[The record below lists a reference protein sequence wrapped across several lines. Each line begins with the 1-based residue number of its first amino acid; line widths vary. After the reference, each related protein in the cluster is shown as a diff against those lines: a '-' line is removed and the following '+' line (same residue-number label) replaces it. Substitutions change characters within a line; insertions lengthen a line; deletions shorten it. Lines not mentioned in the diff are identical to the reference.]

1 MNLAPS
7 DAWSYNRI
15 PLSLLQ
21 ETVETFRE
29 VAELLKRSETTPRAH
44 FYTHLW
50 AHYILIR
57 EHLHRIEFVV
67 EEDNPHVVQIL
78 NILET
83 RVQAEILSQGT
94 ALRKFPGRRYNRLL
108 LLSKLWQEIKA
119 HNTDAKFEFVKK
131 YIDLQPD
138 RESSNEF
145 VEYLEEWENIIVA
158 QYPENSSNQ
167 SRRQSGSRRRKRRN
181 PSDDVWDAAESLF
194 DALLRSKDCGC
205 RPVHDFASSLNCDTD
220 EQDPDDIDPD
230 DLLVHQCPT
239 LVSLGVMLLELFLAT
254 PFEILAQQSG
264 VYPANRMNFTD
275 ADTVFQN
282 YKAEIPR
289 NSQFYYA
296 VEKCLDPSQPIQREQ
311 EEPYS
316 TNSQREH
323 THQPSHSYPNADDAD
338 DKTLEL
344 FGDENISDIHTT
356 EACRNYEIWESRYR
370 AVYEKFIK
378 NPPDN
383 PVKIAILDTGVDETH
398 PDIDACGEQIKGR
411 HNWTDGPPDK
421 RVNDNTGHGTFVA
434 ALLLKYATDAEV
446 YIAKAIDYAVN
457 EWKVDIITMSFG
469 FSTREIDGYSELE
482 NAIDRAHF
490 KNVLLLAAASN
501 SGANNDRAYPAGE
514 EKVICVHST
523 DSNGNRSH
531 FSPTAR
537 ADAINI
543 GTIGEAVT
551 SAWPMHLSSSLTLPV
566 KQKSGTSFSTAIA
579 AGIIGFLLQYVR
591 LYMPGHAE
599 KMKRK
604 AKMEAVLR
612 KIAQKTA
619 SSRPRDDYH
628 YFSLSQ
634 HPSNLFG
641 KQQYFVNDTL
651 RDILDHA

>member
-50 AHYILIR
+50 AHCILIR

-94 ALRKFPGRRYNRLL
+94 ALRQFPGRRYNRLL

-205 RPVHDFASSLNCDTD
+205 RPVHDFGMRLRVGTYRRPPGIKDNAYSNRDFEMFISMEQEWHEAHVRIDEKQRGKIIQFATEPEIPGPKRQKTSRYMKITQLCQPIRKSRPSERRLQLRVDGQGRLLKLVSNKCCFAVDKPPISLQEFMLFRSRSFTDKTKRILAVLLSYAVLHLYGTAWLASHWDPSNVYFFTTTTAKIPLQPFIQASLAARSDTSSLLASSLNCDTN

-254 PFEILAQQSG
+254 PFEILAQKSG

-296 VEKCLDPSQPIQREQ
+296 VEKCLDPSVWEDEEAIRLDDHTMRKTIYQEVVQPLEDELIQGFGYISLDDLDQFAQNLDLDGWGQPIQREQ

-323 THQPSHSYPNADDAD
+323 THQPSHSYPNADD
-338 DKTLEL
+338 KTLEL

-356 EACRNYEIWESRYR
+356 EALVQRSPI
-370 AVYEKFIK
+370 
-378 NPPDN
+378 
-383 PVKIAILDTGVDETH
+383 
-398 PDIDACGEQIKGR
+398 
-411 HNWTDGPPDK
+411 
-421 RVNDNTGHGTFVA
+421 
-434 ALLLKYATDAEV
+434 
-446 YIAKAIDYAVN
+446 
-457 EWKVDIITMSFG
+457 
-469 FSTREIDGYSELE
+469 ST
-482 NAIDRAHF
+482 
-490 KNVLLLAAASN
+490 
-501 SGANNDRAYPAGE
+501 
-514 EKVICVHST
+514 
-523 DSNGNRSH
+523 
-531 FSPTAR
+531 
-537 ADAINI
+537 
-543 GTIGEAVT
+543 
-551 SAWPMHLSSSLTLPV
+551 
-566 KQKSGTSFSTAIA
+566 
-579 AGIIGFLLQYVR
+579 
-591 LYMPGHAE
+591 
-599 KMKRK
+599 
-604 AKMEAVLR
+604 
-612 KIAQKTA
+612 
-619 SSRPRDDYH
+619 PRDISD
-628 YFSLSQ
+628 
-634 HPSNLFG
+634 
-641 KQQYFVNDTL
+641 L
-651 RDILDHA
+651 RPIS